1 MHSPHPTGAT
11 PSKTGSL
18 TTTPPEGS
26 YPEEGSHPAWEEHIQ
41 TSVLQTG
48 DQLKSISLLSKSTYR
63 PFEGTEK
70 EVIAFALISRNTSWS
85 GNFLVNQ
92 VTIQESIDTI

>member
-48 DQLKSISLLSKSTYR
+48 DRSKVLWPKLNATDIYADKKSIIWTHMDF
-63 PFEGTEK
+63 P
-70 EVIAFALISRNTSWS
+70 
-85 GNFLVNQ
+85 
-92 VTIQESIDTI
+92 